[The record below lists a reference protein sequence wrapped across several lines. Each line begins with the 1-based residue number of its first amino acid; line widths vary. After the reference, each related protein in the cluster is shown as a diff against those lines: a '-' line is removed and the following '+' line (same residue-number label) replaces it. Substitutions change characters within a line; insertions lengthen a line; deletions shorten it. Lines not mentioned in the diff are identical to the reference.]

1 MGRKDKGNNIILI
14 GFMGSGKTTLGIRL
28 SYKLQLP
35 VEDTDKIIESREG
48 MKTSEIFASKGESYF
63 RKKET
68 ELLEEISR
76 SSSRKIYSLGGGT
89 PMLLQ
94 NQGLICKC
102 GTVIYLKAK
111 PETIYER
118 LKNDTTR
125 PLLQGGNPQEK
136 ISSLINTRDPVYTR
150 CADYV
155 VEVDGIEQTE
165 VLGKILEYLGKE
177 TL

>member
-1 MGRKDKGNNIILI
+1 MNKKNKGENIILI

-35 VEDTDKIIESREG
+35 VEDTDKIIESRES
-48 MKTSEIFASKGESYF
+48 MKTSEIFASKGEAYF

-76 SSSRKIYSLGGGT
+76 SSAKKIYSLGGGT

-102 GTVIYLKAK
+102 GTVIYLRAK

-118 LKNDTTR
+118 LKNDKTR
-125 PLLQGGNPQEK
+125 PLLQCDDPQER
-136 ISSLINTRDPVYTR
+136 IRSLIEMRDPIYMR

-155 VEVDGIEQTE
+155 ATVDDREQVEVLQD
-165 VLGKILEYLGKE
+165 ILDYLNR
-177 TL
+177 

>member
-1 MGRKDKGNNIILI
+1 
-14 GFMGSGKTTLGIRL
+14 
-28 SYKLQLP
+28 
-35 VEDTDKIIESREG
+35 
-48 MKTSEIFASKGESYF
+48 
-63 RKKET
+63 
-68 ELLEEISR
+68 
-76 SSSRKIYSLGGGT
+76 
-89 PMLLQ
+89 MLLQ

-136 ISSLINTRDPVYTR
+136 ISSLINARDPVYTR

>member
-1 MGRKDKGNNIILI
+1 MKRKEKGKNIILI

-35 VEDTDKIIESREG
+35 VEDTDKMIESREG

-68 ELLEEISR
+68 ALLEEISR
-76 SSSRKIYSLGGGT
+76 SPINKIYSLGGGT
-89 PMLLQ
+89 PMLPQ
-94 NQGLICKC
+94 NQGLLCKC

-125 PLLQGGNPQEK
+125 PLLQCDDSQEK
-136 ISSLINTRDPVYTR
+136 ISFLINMRDPIYTR
-150 CADYV
+150 CADYI

-165 VLGKILEYLGKE
+165 VLAKILEYLGKE
-177 TL
+177 SK